1 VLKKAPICLTIKS
14 DNQPCLTI
22 GQNGLPYTK
31 LKYFFPFILVPDESK
46 KDETVI
52 QANINLKHNPD
63 KKIGKRY
70 HNKINCD
77 V

>member
-1 VLKKAPICLTIKS
+1 VLKKKTICLTIKS

-46 KDETVI
+46 KDETVT
-52 QANINLKHNPD
+52 QARINPKY
-63 KKIGKRY
+63 G
-70 HNKINCD
+70 
-77 V
+77 